1 MVAEAIDEAQCSAGL
16 LAALDLAVPRYIQVM
31 RRAIEE
37 SGDPEPLTL
46 PQYRCLQAIDGR
58 DVALTTQL
66 ARELGVTVPTMTS
79 RIDGLV
85 ERDLVRRQP
94 DPASRRQIQVSLTAT
109 GAATLARYRALID
122 EQLNSLLAPL
132 SVAARERLGE
142 AFNALAALLA
152 ANAPCTSDGANAE
165 SG

>member
-1 MVAEAIDEAQCSAGL
+1 MVAGAIEGAQQSAEL
-16 LAALDLAVPRYIQVM
+16 LAALDVAVPRYIQVM
-31 RRAIEE
+31 RRTVEE

-46 PQYRCLQAIDGR
+46 PQYRCLQAIDAR
-58 DVALTTQL
+58 AVALTTQL

-85 ERDLVRRQP
+85 ERGLVRRQP
-94 DPASRRQIQVSLTAT
+94 DPASRRQIQVSLTEG

-122 EQLNSLLAPL
+122 EQLNALLAPL
-132 SVAARERLGE
+132 SVAARERLSRAFGE
-142 AFNALAALLA
+142 LAALLA
-152 ANAPCTSDGANAE
+152 PPAPGASDGTRAE